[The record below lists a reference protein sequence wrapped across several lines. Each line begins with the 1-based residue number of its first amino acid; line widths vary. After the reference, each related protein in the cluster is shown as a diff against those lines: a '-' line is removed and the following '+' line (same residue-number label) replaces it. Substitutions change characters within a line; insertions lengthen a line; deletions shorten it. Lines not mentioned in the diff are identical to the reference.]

1 MAGFAGVT
9 GDSKGTAYAA
19 WQGFPLDVVPVSGK
33 TGTAQVGAQ
42 EEGKGDTSLFVGFYP
57 ANAPKYVVAAV
68 VEQGGM
74 GAQTS
79 APIVR
84 RVIEAMTHIQSTNP
98 VQALNSGQD

>member
-1 MAGFAGVT
+1 
-9 GDSKGTAYAA
+9 
-19 WQGFPLDVVPVSGK
+19 VSGK

-74 GAQTS
+74 GADTA

-84 RVIEAMTHIQSTNP
+84 RVVEAMNHVPAPNP
-98 VQALNSGQD
+98 VQALGNSGQD